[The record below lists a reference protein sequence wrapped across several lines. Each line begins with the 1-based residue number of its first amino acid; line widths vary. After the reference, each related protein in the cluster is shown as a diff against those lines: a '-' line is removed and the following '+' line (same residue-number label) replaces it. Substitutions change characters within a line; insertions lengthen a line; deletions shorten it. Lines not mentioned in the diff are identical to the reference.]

1 MSPGHHP
8 AIASPGLD
16 NLPVLGHNANG
27 FVANGFVGDSYVK
40 KGRPMQKLKQ
50 AYGNWVVGDQFW
62 RREEDVALMTQRVD
76 GAANQ
81 LLVAV
86 RRMGKTSLMHEL
98 ARRLAARYTCVFLD
112 LQKAWSGADAVV
124 EMSLGTHEHKPLWE
138 RTLNVFGSMVEA
150 LTRTV
155 ESLNL
160 NEVGIKLRASMTE
173 GDWAR
178 KGDHLFHV
186 LAAAPK
192 PVLLLMDEV
201 PILVN
206 RLLKGSDYRITP
218 ERRQRTDEFMSWL
231 RDNSQRHQGKV
242 RMIVT
247 GSIGLEPVL
256 RQAGLSAS
264 LNTFALYDLKP
275 WSEDT
280 AVGCL
285 RALANEYGVQY
296 RDQAEVHMAR
306 RLGCCIP
313 HHVQTFFQRVH
324 DVCVR
329 RKNMEVSSADVEP
342 MYTSEMLGSR
352 GHAELAHY
360 EERLRMVLGS
370 EILPLALEMLTEA
383 AVTGRL
389 TREALI
395 ALQKFYQFPE
405 RTVVDAQKEI
415 LGVLEHDGY
424 LRPEDNG
431 FVFVSRLVADWWK
444 HTHATFHIPVLDR
457 KI

>member
-1 MSPGHHP
+1 
-8 AIASPGLD
+8 
-16 NLPVLGHNANG
+16 
-27 FVANGFVGDSYVK
+27 
-40 KGRPMQKLKQ
+40 MQKLKQ
-50 AYGNWVVGDQFW
+50 AYGNWVEGERFW
-62 RREEDVALMTQRVD
+62 GREDDVALMTQRID
-76 GAANQ
+76 ESANQ

-98 ARRLAARYTCVFLD
+98 GRRLASRYTCVFLD

-124 EMSLGTHEHKPLWE
+124 EMSLGTRAHKPLWE
-138 RTLNVFGSMVEA
+138 RTLNVFGSVVEA
-150 LTRTV
+150 LARTV
-155 ESLNL
+155 ESVNVH
-160 NEVGIKLRASMTE
+160 EVGIKLRAGMTE
-173 GDWAR
+173 GNWTR
-178 KGDHLFHV
+178 QGDHLFQI
-186 LAAAPK
+186 LAATER

-206 RLLKGSDYRITP
+206 RLLKGGDYRITP

-242 RMIVT
+242 RIIVT

-264 LNTFALYDLKP
+264 LNNFAVYDLKP
-275 WSEDT
+275 WSEET

-285 RALANEYGVQY
+285 RALAAEYGVQF
-296 RDQAEVHMAR
+296 RGDAEVYMAR

-329 RKNMEVSSADVEP
+329 RKNMEMSALDVEP
-342 MYTSEMLGSR
+342 IYDSEMLGSR

-370 EILPLALEMLTEA
+370 ETLPLALEMLTEA

-389 TREALI
+389 TREALT
-395 ALQKFYQFPE
+395 ALRNFYQFPE

-444 HTHATFHIPVLDR
+444 HTHGAFHTPVLER
-457 KI
+457 KA